1 MNVIYHVCV
10 CMCVTGSPERVEAI
24 MDEVERY
31 ITLQL
36 YEQAFCPESADD
48 EVKDLAVQKR
58 IRWDSSVRSHTSSL
72 TICHLTSFR
81 EVLSGLVKSPIESVC
96 IRTFRSLH
104 WVTVQMLRAP
114 LQEEIPAVTD
124 SLDKA
129 ITGKVFVVEAF

>member
-1 MNVIYHVCV
+1 
-10 CMCVTGSPERVEAI
+10 

-48 EVKDLAVQKR
+48 EVKDLAIQKR
-58 IRWDSSVRSHTSSL
+58 IRWDSSVRSHTYVGSSL
-72 TICHLTSFR
+72 TNCHLTSFQ

-96 IRTFRSLH
+96 VCVCIRTFRALH

-129 ITGKVFVVEAF
+129 ITGKVFVV